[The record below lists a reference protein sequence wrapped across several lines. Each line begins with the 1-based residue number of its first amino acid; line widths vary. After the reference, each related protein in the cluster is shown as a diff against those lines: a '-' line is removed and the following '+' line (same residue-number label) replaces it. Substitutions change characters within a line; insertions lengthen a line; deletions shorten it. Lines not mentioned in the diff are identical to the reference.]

1 MSTEYV
7 TLSPED
13 VARTLGTSA
22 WWVREQARR
31 GRVPHLR
38 LGKGRIRLLPE
49 HVDALVA
56 LFTVESRPHDAE
68 RSTAASV
75 DLVALGSTTK
85 SLTAHRRR
93 PHVQGDGQ
101 LF

>member
-1 MSTEYV
+1 MGDYV

-13 VARTLGTSA
+13 VAKTLGTSS

-31 GRVPHLR
+31 GRIPHLR

-56 LFTVESRPHDAE
+56 LFTVEGRGTDDAPLA
-68 RSTAASV
+68 AASS
-75 DLVALGSTTK
+75 DLSALGPTAK
-85 SLTAHRRR
+85 SVRAHRRR
-93 PHVQGDGQ
+93 PHVHGDGQ

>member
-1 MSTEYV
+1 MTDYV
-7 TLSPED
+7 TLSPEE
-13 VARTLGTSA
+13 VAKALNTST

-31 GRVPHLR
+31 GRIPHLR

-56 LFTVESRPHDAE
+56 LFTVESVISDDAPPAVV
-68 RSTAASV
+68 SSDLAALAPTA
-75 DLVALGSTTK
+75 K
-85 SLTAHRRR
+85 SLRAHRRP
-93 PHVQGDGQ
+93 PHVTGDGQ